1 MPTIAESQNVDTS
14 GYARIVP
21 SVIPPPKHPENLL
34 VQRSA
39 NQICSL
45 PNLPGTFP
53 STDNVVG
60 FGLAGKIPQ
69 WRAAIP
75 NPNTTGSGGGA
86 AVAATTII
94 STAGSNTTTNNPP
107 IAKAASAMA
116 PPLNPGQ
123 SFTGTVLLA
132 KSFYL
137 LSVSVSSPVR
147 VELYSTSAA
156 RASDMSRSATTPPGY
171 GNEQGLIGD
180 FNLPN
185 APTTWATDPAVIG
198 GNGDTPQSNVIYLT
212 ITNISGSSATPA
224 VTFSYVP
231 LQA

>member
-1 MPTIAESQNVDTS
+1 VATIDQATQVDTS
-14 GYARIVP
+14 GYTRIVSP
-21 SVIPPPKHPENLL
+21 VIPPAQHPENLL
-34 VQRSA
+34 VQRNA
-39 NQICSL
+39 NQVCSL

-75 NPNTTGSGGGA
+75 SSSTAVSGGGTT
-86 AVAATTII
+86 AATTVVTS
-94 STAGSNTTTNNPP
+94 STSTVTTNNPP
-107 IAKAASAMA
+107 IAKTASAMA

-123 SFTGTVLLA
+123 SFVGTVLLA

-137 LSVSVSSPVR
+137 LSVSVSAPVR
-147 VELYSTSAA
+147 VELYSTAAA
-156 RASDMSRSATTPPGY
+156 RASDMSRAATTPPGY

-198 GNGDTPQSNVIYLT
+198 GNGDSPQSNVIYLT
-212 ITNISGSSATPA
+212 ITNISVSSSTPS

-231 LQA
+231 LQS